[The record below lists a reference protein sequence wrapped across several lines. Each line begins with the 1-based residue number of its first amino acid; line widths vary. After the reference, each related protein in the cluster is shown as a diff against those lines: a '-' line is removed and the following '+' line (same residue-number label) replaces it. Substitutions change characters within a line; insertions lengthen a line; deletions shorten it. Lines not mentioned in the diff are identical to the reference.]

1 MAGVFAVAVQGA
13 LLTCLAIVAL
23 FYGGLMWQ
31 AIAGFPNKEEAV

>member
-13 LLTCLAIVAL
+13 LLTCVAIVAL

-31 AIAGFPNKEEAV
+31 AISGLSHKQEAL